1 MSLPMLAELPAVLL
15 PFAKRA
21 EQSFRDA
28 VAKLDGDNGLSE
40 WTPQRWADF
49 ARVCAASDFVIEQ
62 SVRDPLMLL
71 ELVARG
77 ELDRSFAPDEL
88 CGQIAAAVRQAETED
103 ELGRVLRR
111 QRTRQQVRII
121 WRDLTRQA
129 DLSRPVGHG
138 RRLHRPS
145 LSMVVPAPL
154 RTVRYTHWPSQRRAA
169 ADGHPRHGQ
178 ARRRGVEPVFGY

>member
-121 WRDLTRQA
+121 WRDLTRSSRASGSGRFGHAKWCWPPARWSVRWYFQA
-129 DLSRPVGHG
+129 MTG
-138 RRLHRPS
+138 
-145 LSMVVPAPL
+145 PASC
-154 RTVRYTHWPSQRRAA
+154 WPIQR
-169 ADGHPRHGQ
+169 GPT
-178 ARRRGVEPVFGY
+178 